1 MTAQENQRFMTG
13 IRHDHKQYYS
23 MLGRVNAEASDCS
36 RAADRESIHEGIRCS
51 VGFGKLS
58 RMVFGVM
65 EGWMEERLRGQAAA
79 SAAAGDEEGA
89 MDWNETLAAI
99 LIDQGRHDEAV
110 VIWEAVLK
118 SRRRVLP
125 ENHPEIGVT

>member
-1 MTAQENQRFMTG
+1 MTAQENQRFLRG
-13 IRHDHKQYYS
+13 IRVDPNAYYN
-23 MLGRVNAEASDCS
+23 MLGRVNVETSDCS

-65 EGWMEERLRGQAAA
+65 EGWMEEQLQGQAAA

-89 MDWNETLAAI
+89 MGWNATIANVFSE
-99 LIDQGRHDEAV
+99 QGRHDEAV
-110 VIWEAVLK
+110 AIFEAVLK
-118 SRRRVLP
+118 FRRRVLP
-125 ENHPEIGVT
+125 EHHPETCVM